1 MSEGLLLALG
11 AIVLVPIAWEY
22 ADFRRSCG
30 LSRLG
35 ALATTL
41 LVVPSFAVSL
51 ALALPLASR
60 PGLQW
65 VATVVLTVVV
75 YSLATRAV
83 GATVG
88 AARAPGAR

>member
-11 AIVLVPIAWEY
+11 AIVVVPLAWEY
-22 ADFRRSCG
+22 LDFRRSLG
-30 LSRLG
+30 LSRLA

-41 LVVPSFAVSL
+41 LVAPSL
-51 ALALPLASR
+51 AVGFVLALPLASR

-65 VATVVLTVVV
+65 AATVAFTVVV

-83 GATVG
+83 GAALG
-88 AARAPGAR
+88 PARAPGAR

>member
-22 ADFRRSCG
+22 LDFRRSWG
-30 LSRLG
+30 LSRFA

-41 LVVPSFAVSL
+41 LVAPSFVVGL

-60 PGLQW
+60 PDLQW
-65 VATVVLTVVV
+65 VATVVVTLVV
-75 YSLATRAV
+75 YSLATRAA
-83 GATVG
+83 GATLG
-88 AARAPGAR
+88 PARAPGAR